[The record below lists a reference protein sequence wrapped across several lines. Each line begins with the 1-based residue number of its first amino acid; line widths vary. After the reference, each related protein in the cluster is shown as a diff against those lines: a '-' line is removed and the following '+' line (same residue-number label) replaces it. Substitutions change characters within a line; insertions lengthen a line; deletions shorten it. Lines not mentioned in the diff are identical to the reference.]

1 LEGAYFDVGRCWFGT
16 EGREIV
22 WWSTTGEKERD
33 CDMEDKETRELV
45 IGDIHRERE
54 IK

>member
-1 LEGAYFDVGRCWFGT
+1 MVEHYT
-16 EGREIV
+16 
-22 WWSTTGEKERD
+22 EKERD
-33 CDMEDKETRELV
+33 CDKETRELV